1 MKVVVALML
10 AVVSGGLAC
19 VPPFEI
25 PSSTDI
31 EVPGEGIL
39 EGNPLLPEQAFP
51 SDLIADAL
59 AASINQS
66 FDTSG
71 YDKGSVKSLKLTKLT
86 LTVTNPEEQ
95 AGRQLRD
102 LSFLDKLTVSL
113 GAPDAEPIKVAESD
127 DSAFVQN
134 QLSYDMPL
142 TDAELAAPFKAAN
155 ALDMSADVDA
165 GDPPRFA
172 TEVRIDTVITVQIG
186 L

>member
-1 MKVVVALML
+1 MRFVVAVVVALL
-10 AVVSGGLAC
+10 SVGAGCA
-19 VPPFEI
+19 PPFDI

-39 EGNPLLPEQAFP
+39 GGNPLLPEQVFP

-59 AASINQS
+59 VNSINQS

-71 YDKGSVKSLKLTKLT
+71 YDKGSVKSLKLTKLS

-95 AGRQLRD
+95 GGRQLRD

-113 GAPDAEPIKVAESD
+113 GAPDAAPIKVAESD
-127 DSAFVQN
+127 ETGFVQG
-134 QLSYDMPL
+134 QLAYDMPL
-142 TDAELAAPFKAAN
+142 TDAELAEAFKASD
-155 ALDMSADVDA
+155 ALDMTADVDA
-165 GDPPRFA
+165 GDPPQFA
-172 TEVRIDTVITVQIG
+172 TEVRIDSVITVQIG